1 MRKTA
6 LCMSVFS
13 LLVLLTPLV
22 GLGLAP
28 GEGSGAGQE
37 PAVSS
42 PWPEASPASSQP
54 AQEKAAQGMV
64 YLWDEG
70 QGRLLEL
77 TPLEYMVGAVAS
89 EMPVAWPDEALRAQ
103 GIASHSYLLYQG
115 MQGGAEANN
124 GGWITV
130 NSSLRQG

>member
-42 PWPEASPASSQP
+42 PWPEASPAYSQP
-54 AQEKAAQGMV
+54 AKEEAGEGMV
-64 YLWDEG
+64 
-70 QGRLLEL
+70 
-77 TPLEYMVGAVAS
+77 
-89 EMPVAWPDEALRAQ
+89 
-103 GIASHSYLLYQG
+103 
-115 MQGGAEANN
+115 
-124 GGWITV
+124 
-130 NSSLRQG
+130 